1 MCKFYAPCNQ
11 GLTVSSS
18 DVVSRFKRDKSV
30 VLKDLGDGRY
40 QTESPDGYI
49 FYLVDKNKT
58 NGNTVYHNPIKPPFY
73 TKLLHLSLVSPP
85 LTSNYR

>member
-1 MCKFYAPCNQ
+1 MYLNLFSDLDIYGEEIVYFSYHKMCKFYAPCNQ

-18 DVVSRFKRDKSV
+18 DVVKRFKCDKSV

-58 NGNTVYHNPIKPPFY
+58 NGNIP
-73 TKLLHLSLVSPP
+73 
-85 LTSNYR
+85 